1 MEIPKYIVEL
11 ARKRMNY
18 ATKTMNAAI
27 ELQVWLDK
35 HDIQIEEYDASSSL
49 ETLISPCYSTCRVLA
64 AIMNKE

>member
-35 HDIQIEEYDASSSL
+35 HDIQIEEYDAPSSL
-49 ETLISPCYSTCRVLA
+49 ETLISSYYYTCRVLA

>member
-11 ARKRMNY
+11 ARKRMNH

-27 ELQVWLDK
+27 ELQAWLDK
-35 HDIQIEEYDASSSL
+35 HDIKIEEYDAPGGL
-49 ETLISPCYSTCRVLA
+49 ETLISPYYSTCRVLT

>member
-18 ATKTMNAAI
+18 ATKTMNTAI
-27 ELQVWLDK
+27 ELQAWLDK
-35 HDIQIEEYDASSSL
+35 HDIQIEEYGAPVSL
-49 ETLISPCYSTCRVLA
+49 ETLISPYYSTRRVLA